1 MAKERLM
8 GVKNLIE
15 RAVQLARGVAQGS
28 RQTLHTIRHRVEQK
42 AGLHQVPG
50 RHPQA
55 VTTVTTT
62 QQQAPSFFTRVLLP
76 KQINSLA
83 ATLRRSAALRL
94 LAYRSPSHSQIPIF
108 AFVGLAYASAVSN
121 SDKEAEEHCD
131 SLCKDIRAIFHPF
144 MPKLRGS
151 LSLLKPGKEYQLD
164 DFALGECVGQGCNA
178 VVYEA
183 SLKDDGN
190 RNMEETEEQ
199 TQEPSNNNSVIPEPE
214 EQPATGAVNHPASCH
229 GDCPSLAV
237 KMVFNLEVESCS
249 QAIMREMR
257 REVVPAR
264 QVKVNGRI
272 MGRDWE
278 NGNRVKKK
286 RLPPHPNIIEML
298 TVFTDT
304 VPLLPDAMQN
314 YPAALPTRF
323 NPEGFGRNMTLFIVM
338 KRYPVT
344 LKEYLETNTTSSR
357 VAMAMVAQLLE
368 GVSHLVDHGIAHRDL
383 KNDNIL
389 VELHGDGCPRL
400 ILTDFGCCLCN
411 NDNSLQVPFPHSE
424 LDTRDGNSALM
435 APEVATAVPGPR
447 NFVDYTK
454 SDVFAVG
461 ALAYEILGQPNPFYK
476 SEAGTRLNTCT
487 FKEADLPP
495 LPSSADGKFCNVIKL
510 LLKRD
515 PTQRPSARVAAN
527 MVHLL
532 MWDGGH
538 LTSSKD
544 LIGWLMQLS
553 ALTLLDKVKGHKV
566 RGQGSDDTEHL
577 LKREF
582 LCNVTVGELMEAFHL
597 LRFC

>member
-8 GVKNLIE
+8 GVKTLVE

-28 RQTLHTIRHRVEQK
+28 RQTLHTIRHRVEQR
-42 AGLHQVPG
+42 AGLHQTPG
-50 RHPQA
+50 RHSHGQA
-55 VTTVTTT
+55 ITVTRT
-62 QQQAPSFFTRVLLP
+62 QQQASSVFTRVLLP

-83 ATLRRSAALRL
+83 ATLRRSAAMRL

-108 AFVGLAYASAVSN
+108 AFVGLAYASAVSG
-121 SDKEAEEHCD
+121 SEKETEEHCD

-144 MPKLRGS
+144 TPKLRGTP
-151 LSLLKPGKEYQLD
+151 SLLKAGKQYKLE

-183 SLKDDGN
+183 RLKDDG
-190 RNMEETEEQ
+190 NMEETEEQ
-199 TQEPSNNNSVIPEPE
+199 TQEPSNNINIIPETE
-214 EQPATGAVNHPASCH
+214 EQPATGPVNHPTGCH
-229 GDCPSLAV
+229 GDHPALAV

-249 QAIMREMR
+249 QAILREMR

-264 QVKVNGRI
+264 QVTVNGRV

-278 NGNRVKKK
+278 NGKRVKKK
-286 RLPPHPNIIEML
+286 RLPPHPNIVEML

-314 YPAALPTRF
+314 YPAALPPRF
-323 NPEGFGRNMTLFIVM
+323 NPYGFGRNMTLFIVM

-344 LKEYLETNTTSSR
+344 LKEYLETNTPSSV

-400 ILTDFGCCLCN
+400 ILTDFGCCLYDN
-411 NDNSLQVPFPHSE
+411 NNSLQVPFPHTE

-447 NFVDYTK
+447 SCVDYTK

-461 ALAYEILGQPNPFYK
+461 ALAYEILGLPNPFYG

-487 FKEADLPP
+487 FEEADLPP
-495 LPSSADGKFCNVIKL
+495 LPSTVDGRFCSIVRL

-515 PTQRPSARVAAN
+515 PRQRPSARVAAN

-532 MWDGGH
+532 LWDGGH

-553 ALTLLDKVKGHKV
+553 ALTLLEKVKGQK
-566 RGQGSDDTEHL
+566 SDEAENL

-582 LCNVTVGELMEAFHL
+582 LCNVTVGDLMEAFHL
-597 LRFC
+597 FRFC

>member
-1 MAKERLM
+1 MGKERLM
-8 GVKNLIE
+8 GVKNLVE

-28 RQTLHTIRHRVEQK
+28 RQTLHTIRHRVEQR
-42 AGLHQVPG
+42 AGLHQAPA
-50 RHPQA
+50 RHSQA
-55 VTTVTTT
+55 ITVSTA
-62 QQQAPSFFTRVLLP
+62 QQQASSLFTRVLLP

-94 LAYRSPSHSQIPIF
+94 LAYRSPAHNQIPIF
-108 AFVGLAYASAVSN
+108 AFVGLAYASAVSG
-121 SDKEAEEHCD
+121 SETETEEHCD
-131 SLCKDIRAIFHPF
+131 SLCKDIRAIFHSF
-144 MPKLRGS
+144 TPKLRGS
-151 LSLLKPGKEYQLD
+151 PSLLKTGKQYKLE
-164 DFALGECVGQGCNA
+164 DFKLGDCVGQGCNA

-183 SLKDDGN
+183 SLKEDGKGN
-190 RNMEETEEQ
+190 VEETEEQ
-199 TQEPSNNNSVIPEPE
+199 
-214 EQPATGAVNHPASCH
+214 EQH
-229 GDCPSLAV
+229 GV
-237 KMVFNLEVESCS
+237 S
-249 QAIMREMR
+249 QTILREMR

-264 QVKVNGRI
+264 HVTVNGRV

-278 NGNRVKKK
+278 NGNRVKKKK

-314 YPAALPTRF
+314 YPAALPPRF

-344 LKEYLETNTTSSR
+344 LKEYLETNTPSSR

-400 ILTDFGCCLCN
+400 ILTDFGCCLYDN
-411 NDNSLQVPFPHSE
+411 NNSLQVPFPHPE

-435 APEVATAVPGPR
+435 APEVATATPGPGSC
-447 NFVDYTK
+447 VDYTK

-461 ALAYEILGQPNPFYK
+461 ALAYEILGMHNPFYS

-487 FKEADLPP
+487 FREADLPP
-495 LPSSADGKFCNVIKL
+495 LPGTVDEKFCNIIKL

-515 PTQRPSARVAAN
+515 PRQRPSARVAAN

-532 MWDGGH
+532 LWDGGH

-553 ALTLLDKVKGHKV
+553 AVTLLEKVKGHKA
-566 RGQGSDDTEHL
+566 RGQKSDEVEHL
-577 LKREF
+577 LRREF
-582 LCNVTVGELMEAFHL
+582 LCNVTVEELMEAFYL
-597 LRFC
+597 FRFC